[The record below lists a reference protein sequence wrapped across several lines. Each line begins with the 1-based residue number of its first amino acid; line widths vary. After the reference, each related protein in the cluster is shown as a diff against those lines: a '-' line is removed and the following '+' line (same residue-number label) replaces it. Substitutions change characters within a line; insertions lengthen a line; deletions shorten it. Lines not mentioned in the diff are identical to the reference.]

1 VDDERGGED
10 GVGDEPPAG
19 AAAALLLAMNGD
31 RDDAGERNDD
41 RESDEQGRRMQRGH
55 REIIG
60 SGLGRHDAISPVA
73 VAFGRESVT

>member
-1 VDDERGGED
+1 VPDQRGGED
-10 GVGDEPPAG
+10 KVGEEPPAR
-19 AAAALLLAMNGD
+19 AAAALLLPMNGK
-31 RDDAGERNDD
+31 REDAGERDDD

-60 SGLGRHDAISPVA
+60 SGPGRHDAISPVA